1 MTRLRFFIIIVSL
14 SFLVWSN
21 IFQVRTRIDFDDKL
35 SSSPLYDVPVSQTLQ
50 ELHGNREK
58 AEVNKTSSNR
68 DDTTLNNT
76 RASSTNKVY
85 RILQSGGSR
94 TGSTFQYQLLC
105 SIVQMKNPPDAPP
118 AICSFIGKNLSSY
131 QDAIKSGASFVFKTH
146 YSSEAMINA
155 TRDND
160 LEIFSSGGRGSKVAV
175 YIQQREQLEKC
186 PICEI
191 KEYKPFFGL
200 SDEEVKQLENH
211 MQLFTIIRQCCGLQM
226 SKYEVLRLNGCD
238 VSSYVDKPDYPHC
251 ERHDLDKTEQ
261 EFAASRIPYIVNN
274 PKFNW
279 AKPGDCK
286 RFREKT
292 EKKKLGFNGKA
303 VTSCKLEKIIG
314 VKKKNNEVR
323 KKHS

>member
-14 SFLVWSN
+14 SLLIFFTN
-21 IFQVRTRIDFDDKL
+21 ILPTTRIDSDDKF

-58 AEVNKTSSNR
+58 SEVNKTSSNR

-76 RASSTNKVY
+76 RASSTNKLY
-85 RILQSGGSR
+85 RILQLGSPR
-94 TGSTFQYQLLC
+94 TGSTFQHQLLC
-105 SIVQMKNPPDAPP
+105 SIVQLKDPPDAPP

-155 TRDND
+155 ARDND
-160 LEIFSSGGRGSKVAV
+160 VEIFSSGGRGSKVAA

-186 PICEI
+186 PVCEI
-191 KEYKPFFGL
+191 KEYKPFFDL
-200 SDEEVKQLENH
+200 SDEEVKQLEKH

-238 VSSYVDKPDYPHC
+238 VSSHVDKPDYPHC
-251 ERHDLDKTEQ
+251 ERHDLDKAEQ
-261 EFAASRIPYIVNN
+261 DFAASRIPYIVNH
-274 PKFNW
+274 PQYNW

-292 EKKKLGFNGKA
+292 EKKKLGFNGRK
-303 VTSCKLEKIIG
+303 VNSCKL
-314 VKKKNNEVR
+314 R
-323 KKHS
+323 KKIGQI